1 MKKLYYGLVCFL
13 LLAQVMP
20 CFFYLF
26 CNYIIL
32 KKVNGDT
39 TAIHSESW
47 SFERVDFVDG
57 PSAYLTSEVYNFY
70 SSIRGTS
77 AGLIFESS
85 DELNK
90 VLFGQTYFDTLSDIN
105 NNDYSNYEFYLPIM
119 HFVFSLP
126 LFIFVHIF
134 LSFFFWIMSKFDPY

>member
-13 LLAQVMP
+13 LLVQVMP

-26 CNYIIL
+26 CNFII
-32 KKVNGDT
+32 KKSVSGDT
-39 TAIHSESW
+39 TTPHSIVW

-57 PSAYLTSEVYNFY
+57 PSSYLTSEIYYFY

-77 AGLIFESS
+77 SGLIFESS

-90 VLFGQTYFDTLSDIN
+90 VLFGQTYFDTLSDIDN
-105 NNDYSNYEFYLPIM
+105 SDYSNYEFYLPIM

>member
-26 CNYIIL
+26 CNFIIM
-32 KKVNGDT
+32 KEVSGDT
-39 TAIHSESW
+39 TAPHSIVW
-47 SFERVDFVDG
+47 SFERVNFVDG
-57 PSAYLTSEVYNFY
+57 PSSYLTSEVFSFY

-90 VLFGQTYFDTLSDIN
+90 VLFGQTYFDTLSDIE
-105 NNDYSNYEFYLPIM
+105 NNDYSNYENNLPIM
-119 HFVFSLP
+119 HF
-126 LFIFVHIF
+126 ICF
-134 LSFFFWIMSKFDPY
+134 LRTKVYHA

>member
-1 MKKLYYGLVCFL
+1 MKKLYYGIVCFL

-26 CNYIIL
+26 CNFIIM
-32 KKVNGDT
+32 KKVSGDT
-39 TAIHSESW
+39 AAPHSIVW

-57 PSAYLTSEVYNFY
+57 PSSYLTSEIYAFY

-77 AGLIFESS
+77 SGLIFESS

-90 VLFGQTYFDTLSDIN
+90 VLFGQTYFDTLSDIDN
-105 NNDYSNYEFYLPIM
+105 SDYSNYVFYLPIM

>member
-26 CNYIIL
+26 CNFTIM
-32 KKVNGDT
+32 KNVNGDT
-39 TAIHSESW
+39 TATHSVTW

-57 PSAYLTSEVYNFY
+57 PSSYLTSEVYKFY

-77 AGLIFESS
+77 SGLIFESS

-90 VLFGQTYFDTLSDIN
+90 VLFGQTYFDTLSDIDSS
-105 NNDYSNYEFYLPIM
+105 DYSNYEFYLPLM

-126 LFIFVHIF
+126 LFIFLHIF

>member
-13 LLAQVMP
+13 LLAQVIP
-20 CFFYLF
+20 CFVLLIRIYS
-26 CNYIIL
+26 ID
-32 KKVNGDT
+32 KVVSSDGSSS
-39 TAIHSESW
+39 IESW
-47 SFERVDFVDG
+47 VINDVEFVNS
-57 PSAYLTSEVYNFY
+57 PNSLYTHVFRFY

-90 VLFGQTYFDTLSDIN
+90 VLFGQTYFDTLFDID
-105 NNDYSNYEFYLPIM
+105 NNDTSNFGFYVPVM
-119 HFVFSLP
+119 HFIWSLP
-126 LFIFVHIF
+126 LFIFLHIF

>member
-26 CNYIIL
+26 CNFVIL
-32 KKVNGDT
+32 KKVNGT
-39 TAIHSESW
+39 TAIHSEIW

-57 PSAYLTSEVYNFY
+57 SSSYLTSEVYSFY

-105 NNDYSNYEFYLPIM
+105 NSDYSNYVFYLPIM

-126 LFIFVHIF
+126 VFIFLHIF

>member
-1 MKKLYYGLVCFL
+1 MKKLYNGLVCFL
-13 LLAQVMP
+13 LLAQVIP

-26 CNYIIL
+26 SNFTIM
-32 KKVNGDT
+32 KNVNGDT
-39 TAIHSESW
+39 TATHSESW
-47 SFERVDFVDG
+47 FFNRVDFVD
-57 PSAYLTSEVYNFY
+57 SSITYMTSEVYRFY

-90 VLFGQTYFDTLSDIN
+90 VLFGQSYFDTLSDID
-105 NNDYSNYEFYLPIM
+105 NNDWSNYGFYVSIM
-119 HFVFSLP
+119 HFVWSLP
-126 LFIFVHIF
+126 LFIFIHIF

>member
-26 CNYIIL
+26 CNFIIS

-39 TAIHSESW
+39 TATHSVTW
-47 SFERVDFVDG
+47 SFQRVNFVDG
-57 PSAYLTSEVYNFY
+57 SSSYLTSEVYEFY

-77 AGLIFESS
+77 SGLIFESS

-90 VLFGQTYFDTLSDIN
+90 VLFGQTYFDTLSDIEN
-105 NNDYSNYEFYLPIM
+105 SDFSNYEFYLPLM

-126 LFIFVHIF
+126 LFIFLHIF
-134 LSFFFWIMSKFDPY
+134 LSFFFWTMSKFDPY

>member
-1 MKKLYYGLVCFL
+1 MK
-13 LLAQVMP
+13 Q
-20 CFFYLF
+20 
-26 CNYIIL
+26 
-32 KKVNGDT
+32 VNGDT
-39 TAIHSESW
+39 TATHSESW
-47 SFERVDFVDG
+47 FFNRVDFVD
-57 PSAYLTSEVYNFY
+57 SSITYMTSEVYRFY

-90 VLFGQTYFDTLSDIN
+90 ILFGHTYFDTLSEID
-105 NNDYSNYEFYLPIM
+105 NNDFSYYGFYVPIM
-119 HFVFSLP
+119 HFIWSLP

>member
-26 CNYIIL
+26 SNFTIN
-32 KKVNGDT
+32 KQVNGDT
-39 TAIHSESW
+39 TATHSEIW
-47 SFERVDFVDG
+47 SFNRIDLVD
-57 PSAYLTSEVYNFY
+57 SSTIYMTSEVYRFY

-90 VLFGQTYFDTLSDIN
+90 VLFGQTYFDTLSDIDG
-105 NNDYSNYEFYLPIM
+105 NDWSNYGFYLPIM
-119 HFVFSLP
+119 HFVWSLP
-126 LFIFVHIF
+126 LFIFLHIF

>member
-26 CNYIIL
+26 CNFII
-32 KKVNGDT
+32 KKQVNDT
-39 TAIHSESW
+39 TAVHSEVW
-47 SFERVDFVDG
+47 SFGKVDFVDS
-57 PSAYLTSEVYNFY
+57 PSSYLTSEVFYFY

-77 AGLIFESS
+77 SGLIFESS

-90 VLFGQTYFDTLSDIN
+90 VLFGQSYFDTLSDID

>member
-26 CNYIIL
+26 CNFII
-32 KKVNGDT
+32 KKSVNGDT
-39 TAIHSESW
+39 TTTHSVSW

-57 PSAYLTSEVYNFY
+57 PSSCLAFEVYYFY

-77 AGLIFESS
+77 SGLIFESS
-85 DELNK
+85 DQLNK

-105 NNDYSNYEFYLPIM
+105 NRDYSNYEFYLPIM

-134 LSFFFWIMSKFDPY
+134 LSFFFWLMSKFDPY

>member
-1 MKKLYYGLVCFL
+1 MKKLYNGLVCFL
-13 LLAQVMP
+13 LLAQVIP

-26 CNYIIL
+26 SNFIIM
-32 KKVNGDT
+32 KQVNGDT
-39 TAIHSESW
+39 TATHSESW
-47 SFERVDFVDG
+47 FFNRVDFVD
-57 PSAYLTSEVYNFY
+57 SSITYMTSEVYLFY

-90 VLFGQTYFDTLSDIN
+90 VLFGQSYFDTLSDID
-105 NNDYSNYEFYLPIM
+105 NNDFSNYGFYVPIM
-119 HFVFSLP
+119 HFIWSLP

>member
-26 CNYIIL
+26 CNFIIR
-32 KKVNGDT
+32 KSVNGDT
-39 TAIHSESW
+39 TATHSVSW

-57 PSAYLTSEVYNFY
+57 PSSYLTSEIYSFY

-77 AGLIFESS
+77 SGLIFESS

-90 VLFGQTYFDTLSDIN
+90 VLFGQTYFDTLSDIDN
-105 NNDYSNYEFYLPIM
+105 SDYSNYEFYLPIM

-126 LFIFVHIF
+126 LFIFAHIF

>member
-1 MKKLYYGLVCFL
+1 MKKLYNGLVCFL
-13 LLAQVMP
+13 LLAQVIP
-20 CFFYLF
+20 CFVLLVRVYSVDKVVISNDSNTTTSWLF
-26 CNYIIL
+26 NDVEF
-32 KKVNGDT
+32 VNSPCSLYTGV
-39 TAIHSESW
+39 
-47 SFERVDFVDG
+47 FR
-57 PSAYLTSEVYNFY
+57 FY

-90 VLFGQTYFDTLSDIN
+90 VLFGQTYFETLLDID
-105 NNDYSNYEFYLPIM
+105 NNDTSDYGFYVPIM
-119 HFVFSLP
+119 HFIWSLP